1 MKMTKANQNEFIP
14 DSEFKLNLTS
24 NEFEARDSIIME
36 KGLFTNKFI
45 PKNTN
50 LGPSLIHKSLK
61 SKYEKFL
68 TGQYHPDLKWD
79 YAQTTA
85 TRYINHSANPNLKLY
100 TMNNDNSVIYSRSIK
115 DIKEDEELTLD
126 YAQTALIAE
135 DCTDP
140 DVINYYCGILNLSQ
154 EKFLA
159 FVKGNKK

>member
-1 MKMTKANQNEFIP
+1 MN
-14 DSEFKLNLTS
+14 
-24 NEFEARDSIIME
+24 
-36 KGLFTNKFI
+36 
-45 PKNTN
+45 
-50 LGPSLIHKSLK
+50 
-61 SKYEKFL
+61 FL
-68 TGQYHPDLKWD
+68 VQYHFLFLFGK
-79 YAQTTA
+79 
-85 TRYINHSANPNLKLY
+85 YIVN
-100 TMNNDNSVIYSRSIK
+100 NSVIYSRSIK